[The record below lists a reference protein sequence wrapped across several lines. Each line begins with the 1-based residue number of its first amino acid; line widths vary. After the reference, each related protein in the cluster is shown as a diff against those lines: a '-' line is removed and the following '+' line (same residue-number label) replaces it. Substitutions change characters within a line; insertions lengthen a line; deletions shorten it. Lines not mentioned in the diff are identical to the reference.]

1 MAECSDR
8 SECSWVL
15 ILVRGDWRSIRRQL
29 WSRGATVRDPRNE
42 YNCDV
47 GRRRLIFIGLRERE
61 WLLRPCLAEKIDHSS
76 PITQISLLITHHPII
91 HFLSLKNSQI
101 SPKPIWHLNP
111 NMFSTPK
118 TPKSRTHILT
128 WVPLLPVLSKPHPS
142 PPHPIYPK
150 AKTQLYQNQV
160 HHSPTLRVL
169 CHCRPSPVW
178 DRAVAGWIRSD
189 TSLDVV
195 KETTQYLSLLYA
207 KRSIYAHESSNRCCS
222 SVGMSSSSNIFFDT
236 R

>member
-1 MAECSDR
+1 MSQTRILKSSSNFALHILNFFS
-8 SECSWVL
+8 L
-15 ILVRGDWRSIRRQL
+15 ILVHKYLLRAKTEGTNERGI
-29 WSRGATVRDPRNE
+29 E
-42 YNCDV
+42 
-47 GRRRLIFIGLRERE
+47 RERE
-61 WLLRPCLAEKIDHSS
+61 RERDKLWLLGSVWLQKIDHSS
-76 PITQISLLITHHPII
+76 PITQISSLITHHPII
-91 HFLSLKNSQI
+91 HFLSLKTPQI

-128 WVPLLPVLSKPHPS
+128 WVQLLHVLSEPHPS

-150 AKTQLYQNQV
+150 AKTQLYQNPV

-169 CHCRPSPVW
+169 CHCHPSPVW
-178 DRAVAGWIRSD
+178 DRAIAGWIRSD

-195 KETTQYLSLLYA
+195 EETTQYLSLLCA
-207 KRSIYAHESSNRCCS
+207 KRPIRAHESSNRRCS
-222 SVGMSSSSNIFFDT
+222 SVGMSSSSNIFFNT